1 MASIYQRTNKDGTK
15 VWRAVIR
22 IKNYPTV
29 SDHFDRKKA
38 AEDWAKETE
47 TEIKKGKYDFTKNR
61 EKTVAE
67 LLDLY
72 IQDAVI
78 GHHKAADDTIYQ
90 LSYFRDKIGKY
101 ALNYIT
107 PELLLAERKKLL
119 TEKSKRGKILNP
131 ATVNR
136 YFSTLS
142 GAFRYACKNMR
153 WIDENPCLNLLKLKA
168 KPKVRRILHQDEE
181 IRLLEA
187 CRESKSPYLYCIV
200 LMAMTSGARKSEILN
215 LTWDDIHFD
224 IRIAHIKDSKNGH
237 SRNFGLVGSV
247 INELKKIY
255 DKRDPGKNLVFASKA
270 AFGKIDIKKSWNKA
284 LQIAEIEGFVFHGIR
299 HHYCS
304 EGAKIGASGQQLRS
318 QMGHSTSS
326 MTDHYSHIDAESTR
340 FIGENIEQRL
350 FKRGTNANK

>member
-1 MASIYQRTNKDGTK
+1 MASIYQRTNKDGSK
-15 VWRAVIR
+15 VWRAAIR
-22 IKNYPTV
+22 IKGHPPVCNH
-29 SDHFDRKKA
+29 DERKQVV
-38 AEDWAKETE
+38 EDWAKETE
-47 TEIKKGKYDFTKNR
+47 AKIKNGKYDFAKNK
-61 EKTVAE
+61 EKTLSE
-67 LLDLY
+67 LIDLY

-78 GHHKAADDTIYQ
+78 SHHKAADDTIYQ

-107 PELLLAERKKLL
+107 PELLLAERKKLP

-153 WIDENPCLNLLKLKA
+153 WINENPCLNLLKLKA

-181 IRLLEA
+181 IRLLAA

-200 LMAMTSGARKSEILN
+200 LMALTTAARKSEILN
-215 LTWDDIHFD
+215 LNWDDIHFD
-224 IRIAHIKDSKNGH
+224 IRIAHIKDSKNGR
-237 SRNFGLVGSV
+237 SRNIGLVGSV

-255 DKRDPGKNLVFASKA
+255 DKRDPRKNLVFASKT

-284 LQIAEIEGFVFHGIR
+284 LQIAEIEGFVFHGLR

-304 EGAKIGASGQQLRS
+304 VGAKDGASGLQLRS
-318 QMGHSTSS
+318 QMGHTTAS
-326 MTDHYSHIDAESTR
+326 MTDHYTHLDAESTR
-340 FIGENIEQRL
+340 FIGENIEKRL
-350 FKRGTNANK
+350 LKGVAHANK